1 MGALRMVKDN
11 DAIEVHVYCDDEI
24 CSNHGK
30 EMRYSNVKPQEHT
43 LHISSM
49 CVGCLRRVIVT
60 VKL

>member
-1 MGALRMVKDN
+1 MTN
-11 DAIEVHVYCDDEI
+11 DTIEVHVYCDDEI

-49 CVGCLRRVIVT
+49 CVGCLRRVKIT